1 MLGLMPEDKRAGEE
15 EREAWEKIEGWMV
28 WKCSHMDIRLKKEKY
43 PELKQPQAFQLY
55 LQATNGNVLFYILKI
70 AFY

>member
-1 MLGLMPEDKRAGEE
+1 
-15 EREAWEKIEGWMV
+15 
-28 WKCSHMDIRLKKEKY
+28 MDIRLKKEKY